1 MSTDQWA
8 RHLDALRG
16 SGEQRSCG
24 VTVDAR
30 PDPGA
35 LETVKR
41 GRVSSG
47 TVLGIASFG
56 AFLAFLDA
64 TIVNV
69 AFPSIRESFPDS
81 TISNLSWILNAY
93 NIVFAAFLVPFGR
106 MSDLIGRRRA
116 FVWGVLVFT
125 VASVV
130 CALSPS
136 VAFLIG
142 ARVVQALGAAMLVPA
157 SLALVVAA
165 FPSERRTHA
174 VGLWGASAALAS
186 GLGPPIGG
194 LLVQIGDWRWAFLVN
209 LPFGI
214 AAWVIARRSL
224 VESRAPGRRTLPD
237 LGGAALFALALGLLT
252 LGIVQGA
259 EWGWTS
265 GAVIGC
271 FVVSAVLIGF
281 FVLSSRRHRS
291 PLLDPELLKV
301 RAFKVGNVAT
311 VAAGMGF
318 YAYLLTNILWLTYVW
333 GYSVLRAGMALV
345 PAALIAAV
353 VAAVLGPIAA
363 SRGYRLFIVPGALV
377 WAGGYVWYAT
387 QVGTTPAFLTEW
399 LPGQVLSGIGVG
411 MTLPLLG
418 SATLAAVPGGRY
430 ATASAVASSARQMG
444 GVLGIALLVVII
456 GTPTPATSVDS
467 FRQGWWMSVACFVA
481 VAVISVFLG
490 RIRPASEEPDDP
502 SSRRIEV
509 HLPEPVTTP
518 GQAVASIG
526 SVPLFSRL
534 PEPVR
539 SALDLAARD
548 RHLGGGEWLF
558 RVGDT
563 ADSVFVLRAGRLE
576 VVVGDEV
583 VRELGPGSV
592 VGELALLTGGTRS
605 ASIRARRDSILSEV
619 SRPEFDAAM
628 SQDPTAY
635 PALAGVLAE
644 QLSDARPPARAPGD
658 RPVVVCVVG
667 LHPGAPVEAVA
678 AELLA
683 HLRARLRADVLRA
696 PGPQALE
703 HAEGILDRVL
713 LVAAADDPSRD
724 FCLRQADHVV
734 LVALAGQEPPVGS
747 DGAGVGGGADLVL
760 VGRRPDEDILRRW
773 CRALDP
779 WQVTLVAEGVPHD
792 DLRMLAARVGG
803 WSVGMVMAGGGA
815 RGFAHIGILQEFVAA
830 GIPVDRVAGSS
841 IGSIVAGAYATGMD
855 AVTLHE
861 VCYDDFVR
869 GNPIGD
875 YTFPSVSLIKGRR
888 TRSMLRHRLG
898 GREIQALPRQF
909 RCMSVDLLGRAP
921 LEHRSG
927 DLAEAIS
934 ASVSIPVL
942 FPPMRYDD
950 RLLVDGGVLDN
961 LPVRLLTER
970 DEGPIVAVNIAM
982 GGGGGGSA
990 RTGPPRM
997 PSMGDTLLRVMMIG
1011 SGGAVQA
1018 ARASGATVL
1027 TPPPLGVG
1035 TLEWHQMDL
1044 VVEAGRMAARELL
1057 EQTGGVLPGHTT
1069 QVLEQE

>member
-1 MSTDQWA
+1 MSADVRAQGGA
-8 RHLDALRG
+8 PAV
-16 SGEQRSCG
+16 
-24 VTVDAR
+24 VT
-30 PDPGA
+30 
-35 LETVKR
+35 R

-47 TVLGIASFG
+47 TVLGVASFG

-81 TISNLSWILNAY
+81 TISNLSWVLNAY

-106 MSDLIGRRRA
+106 LTDLIGRRRA

-125 VASVV
+125 VASVI
-130 CALSPS
+130 CAVSPS
-136 VAFLIG
+136 VGFLIG

-165 FPSERRTHA
+165 FPAERRTHA

-194 LLVQIGDWRWAFLVN
+194 LLVQVGDWRWAFLVN

-252 LGIVQGA
+252 LGIVQGGD
-259 EWGWTS
+259 WGWTS
-265 GAVIGC
+265 WAVIGC
-271 FVVSAVLIGF
+271 FISAAALLAL
-281 FVLSSRRHRS
+281 FVTSSRRHRS

-301 RAFKVGNVAT
+301 RAFKVGNIAT

-333 GYSVLRAGMALV
+333 GYSVLRAGLALV

-363 SRGYRLFIVPGALV
+363 ERGYRLFIVPGALV
-377 WAGGYVWYAT
+377 WASGYVWYAT
-387 QVGTTPAFLTEW
+387 QVGTAPAFLTEW

-430 ATASAVASSARQMG
+430 ATASAVASSTRQMG

-456 GTPTPATSVDS
+456 GTPTPATSVGS
-467 FRQGWWMSVACFVA
+467 FRDGWWMSVACFMA
-481 VAVISVFLG
+481 VAVIAALLG
-490 RIRPASEEPDDP
+490 RIEHASEAPEDP
-502 SSRRIEV
+502 SSARIEI
-509 HLPEPVTTP
+509 HLPPPVAAGGKGPSTI
-518 GQAVASIG
+518 AA
-526 SVPLFSRL
+526 VPLFVRL

-539 SALDLAARD
+539 AALDESARD
-548 RHLGGGEWLF
+548 RHLEAGTWLF
-558 RVGDT
+558 RTGDV
-563 ADSVFVLRAGRLE
+563 ADAVFVVRAGRLE
-576 VVVGDEV
+576 VVAGDEV

-592 VGELALLTGGTRS
+592 VGELALLARGTRS
-605 ASIRARRDSILSEV
+605 ASIRARRDTVLSEV
-619 SRPEFDAAM
+619 SRADFDDAM
-628 SQDPTAY
+628 SRDPRAH
-635 PALAGVLAE
+635 PALAAVLAE
-644 QLSDARPPARAPGD
+644 QLSDARPPARAGGT
-658 RPVVVCVVG
+658 RPVVVAVVG
-667 LHPGAPVEAVA
+667 IHPGAPVHAVA
-678 AELLA
+678 AGLLEQLRT
-683 HLRARLRADVLRA
+683 HLRADALAE
-696 PGPQALE
+696 PGPEALE
-703 HAEGILDRVL
+703 RAEGSLDRVL
-713 LVAAADDPSRD
+713 LVASAEDPTRG

-734 LVALAGQEPPVGS
+734 LVAAADAAVPDTGS
-747 DGAGVGGGADLVL
+747 QSLEGADLVL
-760 VGRRPDEDILRRW
+760 VGARPQEDTVRLW
-773 CRALDP
+773 CHALEP
-779 WQVTLVAEGVPHD
+779 WQVTIAADGVPPE
-792 DLRMLAARVGG
+792 DLRMLAARIGG
-803 WSVGMVMAGGGA
+803 WSVGVVLAGGGA
-815 RGFAHIGILQEFVAA
+815 RGFAHIGVLQELAAA
-830 GIPVDRVAGSS
+830 GIAVDRAAGSS
-841 IGSIVAGAYATGMD
+841 IGAIVAGAHALGMEPERM
-855 AVTLHE
+855 HE
-861 VCYDDFVR
+861 VFYGEFVR

-875 YTFPSVSLIKGRR
+875 YTAPTVSLIKGRR
-888 TRSMLRHRLG
+888 TRHLLRNHLG

-921 LEHRSG
+921 VEHRRG
-927 DLAEAIS
+927 DLAEAVS
-934 ASVSIPVL
+934 ASVSIPVV
-942 FPPMRYDD
+942 FPPMRLDN

-970 DEGPIVAVNIAM
+970 DEGPLLAVNIAM
-982 GGGGGGSA
+982 GSGGGGPA

-1018 ARASGATVL
+1018 ARARGATVI

-1035 TLEWHQMDL
+1035 TLEWHQFDL

-1057 EQTGGVLPGHTT
+1057 DQTGGRIPG
-1069 QVLEQE
+1069 QM

>member
-1 MSTDQWA
+1 MS
-8 RHLDALRG
+8 
-16 SGEQRSCG
+16 
-24 VTVDAR
+24 VDAER
-30 PDPGA
+30 TPDVTS
-35 LETVKR
+35 TVRR

-69 AFPSIRESFPDS
+69 AFPSIRESFPDAS
-81 TISNLSWILNAY
+81 ISNLSWVLNAY

-116 FVWGVLVFT
+116 YVWGILLFT
-125 VASVV
+125 VASVI

-136 VAFLIG
+136 VAFLVG
-142 ARVVQALGAAMLVPA
+142 ARVIQALGAAMLVPA

-165 FPSERRTHA
+165 FPAERRTHA

-194 LLVQIGDWRWAFLVN
+194 LLVELGDWRWAFLVN

-214 AAWVIARRSL
+214 AGWVIARRSL

-252 LGIVQGA
+252 LGIVQGG

-265 GAVIGC
+265 WAIIGC
-271 FVVSAVLIGF
+271 FVVAAVLLVL
-281 FVLSSRRHRS
+281 FVFSSRRHRS
-291 PLLDPELLKV
+291 PLLDPELLKI

-318 YAYLLTNILWLTYVW
+318 YAYLLTNILWLSYVW

-363 SRGYRLFIVPGALV
+363 KRGYRTFIVPGALV
-377 WAGGYVWYAT
+377 WAAGYVWYAT

-430 ATASAVASSARQMG
+430 ATASAVASSTRQMG

-467 FRQGWWMSVACFVA
+467 FRQGWWMSVACFLA
-481 VAVISVFLG
+481 VAVISIFLG
-490 RIRPASEEPDDP
+490 RIQPASEEPVDP
-502 SSRRIEV
+502 ASRRIEV
-509 HLPEPVTTP
+509 HLPEPDSSGAP
-518 GQAVASIG
+518 AASIG

-539 SALDLAARD
+539 SALDGHARD
-548 RHLGGGEWLF
+548 RHLPGGQWLF
-558 RVGDT
+558 RAGD
-563 ADSVFVLRAGRLE
+563 AAESVFVLRAGRLE
-576 VVVGDEV
+576 VMVGDEV

-592 VGELALLTGGTRS
+592 VGELALLTAGVRS

-619 SRPEFDAAM
+619 SRAEFDAAM
-628 SQDPTAY
+628 ALDSSAY

-644 QLSDARPPARAPGD
+644 QLSDARPPAHAQGT
-658 RPVVVCVVG
+658 RPVVVSVVG
-667 LHPGAPVEAVA
+667 LHPGAPVEAVG
-678 AELLA
+678 AELVA
-683 HLRARLRADVLRA
+683 HLRTRLRAEVLDQ
-696 PGPQALE
+696 PGPEALE
-703 HAEGILDRVL
+703 RAERSLDRVL
-713 LVAAADDPSRD
+713 LVAATDDPSRD

-734 LVALAGQEPPVGS
+734 LVAEANQGPPQTAG
-747 DGAGVGGGADLVL
+747 GARTGADLVL
-760 VGRRPDEDILRRW
+760 VGTRPDEGTLRRW
-773 CRALDP
+773 CAALDP
-779 WQVTLVAEGVPHD
+779 WQVTIVAAGVPLD
-792 DLRMLAARVGG
+792 DLRALAARVGG
-803 WSVGMVMAGGGA
+803 WSVGVVMAGGGA
-815 RGFAHIGILQEFVAA
+815 RGFAHIGVLQELAAA
-830 GIPVDRVAGSS
+830 GIHVDRVAGAS

-855 AVTLHE
+855 AETLHE
-861 VCYDDFVR
+861 VCYEDFVR
-869 GNPIGD
+869 SNPIGD

-888 TRSMLRHRLG
+888 TRGMLRRRLG

-909 RCMSVDLLGRAP
+909 GCMSVDLLGRAP
-921 LEHRSG
+921 MAHRSG

-942 FPPMRYDD
+942 FPPMRLDN

-961 LPVRLLTER
+961 LPVGLLAER

-982 GGGGGGSA
+982 GGGGGGKV

-997 PSMGDTLLRVMMIG
+997 PSLGDTLLRVMMIG
-1011 SGGAVQA
+1011 SGGAVQS
-1018 ARASGATVL
+1018 ARDLGATVV

-1057 EQTGGVLPGHTT
+1057 EQTGGVLPGGATGPT
-1069 QVLEQE
+1069 EPQ

>member
-1 MSTDQWA
+1 MSAD
-8 RHLDALRG
+8 
-16 SGEQRSCG
+16 
-24 VTVDAR
+24 VR
-30 PDPGA
+30 PDSRA
-35 LETVKR
+35 TETVKR

-47 TVLGIASFG
+47 TVLAIASFG

-125 VASVV
+125 VASVI

-136 VAFLIG
+136 VGFLIG

-165 FPSERRTHA
+165 FPAERRTHA

-194 LLVQIGDWRWAFLVN
+194 LLVQLGDWRWAFLVN

-252 LGIVQGA
+252 LGIVQGD

-265 GAVIGC
+265 WAVIGC
-271 FVVSAVLIGF
+271 FVVSALLLVF

-311 VAAGMGF
+311 IAAGMGF
-318 YAYLLTNILWLTYVW
+318 YAYLLTNILWLSYVW

-363 SRGYRLFIVPGALV
+363 KRGYRLFIVPGALI
-377 WAGGYVWYAT
+377 WASSYVWYAT

-430 ATASAVASSARQMG
+430 ATASAVASSTRQMG

-481 VAVISVFLG
+481 VAVISMFLG
-490 RIRPASEEPDDP
+490 RIQPASEEPDDP

-509 HLPEPVTTP
+509 HLPEPGTAR

-534 PEPVR
+534 PESVR
-539 SALDLAARD
+539 SALDQAADD
-548 RHLGGGEWLF
+548 RHLQGGQWLF
-558 RVGDT
+558 RAGDT
-563 ADSVFVLRAGRLE
+563 ADSVYVLRAGRLE
-576 VVVGDEV
+576 VVIGDEV

-592 VGELALLTGGTRS
+592 VGELALLTAGTRS

-619 SRPEFDAAM
+619 SRAEFDAAM
-628 SQDPTAY
+628 SRDASAY

-644 QLSDARPPARAPGD
+644 QLSDARPPAQALGT
-658 RPVVVCVVG
+658 RPVVVSVVG

-683 HLRARLRADVLRA
+683 HLRTRLRADVLA
-696 PGPQALE
+696 EPGPEALE
-703 HAEGILDRVL
+703 RAEGALDRVL

-724 FCLRQADHVV
+724 FCLRQSDHVV
-734 LVALAGQEPPVGS
+734 LVAVAGSEPPSGS
-747 DGAGVGGGADLVL
+747 DGVRTGADLAL
-760 VGRRPDEDILRRW
+760 VGSRPAEDTLRRW
-773 CRALDP
+773 CEALDP
-779 WQVTLVAEGVPHD
+779 WQVTILAEGVPHD
-792 DLRMLAARVGG
+792 DLRMLAARIGG

-815 RGFAHIGILQEFVAA
+815 RGFAHIGVLQEFAAA
-830 GIPVDRVAGSS
+830 GIHVDRVAGSS

-855 AVTLHE
+855 AMTLHE

-934 ASVSIPVL
+934 ASVSIPVV
-942 FPPMRYDD
+942 FPPMRYGD

-982 GGGGGGSA
+982 GGGGGGKA

-997 PSMGDTLLRVMMIG
+997 PAMGDTLLRVMMIG

-1018 ARASGATVL
+1018 ARASGATVV

-1057 EQTGGVLPGHTT
+1057 AQTGGLLPGHTT
-1069 QVLEQE
+1069 QVIEQE

>member
-1 MSTDQWA
+1 MSATSA
-8 RHLDALRG
+8 
-16 SGEQRSCG
+16 E
-24 VTVDAR
+24 AR
-30 PDPGA
+30 PNVGPA
-35 LETVKR
+35 IR

-116 FVWGVLVFT
+116 FTWGVLVFT
-125 VASVV
+125 VASVI

-165 FPSERRTHA
+165 FPAERRTHA

-194 LLVQIGDWRWAFLVN
+194 LLVQVGDWRWAFMVN

-214 AAWVIARRSL
+214 AAWILARRSL

-237 LGGAALFALALGLLT
+237 LGGAALFAMALGLLT
-252 LGIVQGA
+252 LGIVQGQD
-259 EWGWTS
+259 WGWTS
-265 GAVIGC
+265 PAVIGC
-271 FVVSAVLIGF
+271 FVVSAGLLVL
-281 FVLSSRRHRS
+281 FVFSSRRHRS

-301 RAFKVGNVAT
+301 RAFKVGNLAT

-333 GYSVLRAGMALV
+333 GYSVLRAGLALV

-363 SRGYRLFIVPGALV
+363 ERGYRLFIIPGALV
-377 WAGGYVWYAT
+377 WASGYVWYAT
-387 QVGTTPAFLTEW
+387 QVGTTPAFLAEW

-430 ATASAVASSARQMG
+430 ATASAVASSTRQMG

-467 FRQGWWMSVACFVA
+467 FRDGWWMSVACFVVVGIIA
-481 VAVISVFLG
+481 VFLG
-490 RIRPASEEPDDP
+490 RIEPATEEAEDP
-502 SSRRIEV
+502 SAARIEV
-509 HLPEPVTTP
+509 HLPPP
-518 GQAVASIG
+518 GSGGAEQPRSIAAA
-526 SVPLFSRL
+526 PLFARL
-534 PEPVR
+534 PEEVR
-539 SALDLAARD
+539 AALEASARD
-548 RHLGGGEWLF
+548 RRLDAGAWLF
-558 RVGDT
+558 RAGEP
-563 ADSVFVLRAGRLE
+563 ADSVFVVRAGRLE
-576 VVVGDEV
+576 VVSGADEV
-583 VRELGPGSV
+583 VRELGPGAV

-605 ASIRARRDSILSEV
+605 ASIRARRDTILSEV
-619 SRPEFDAAM
+619 SRADFDAAM
-628 SQDPTAY
+628 SHDPRAY
-635 PALAGVLAE
+635 PALAAVLAE
-644 QLSDARPPARAPGD
+644 QLSDARPPARAGGT
-658 RPVVVCVVG
+658 RPAVVSVVG
-667 LHPGAPVEAVA
+667 IQPGAPVVAVA
-678 AELLA
+678 AA
-683 HLRARLRADVLRA
+683 LRAELGSRLRVDTLTE
-696 PGPQALE
+696 PGPEALE
-703 HAEGILDRVL
+703 RAEGSLDRVL
-713 LVAAADDPSRD
+713 LVAAADDPQRD

-734 LVALAGQEPPVGS
+734 LVAVAGADVPDPMPV
-747 DGAGVGGGADLVL
+747 DRDGADLVL
-760 VGRRPDEDILRRW
+760 VGGRPAEDVLRTW
-773 CRALDP
+773 CQALDP
-779 WQVTLVAEGVPHD
+779 WQVTVAADGVPRAE
-792 DLRMLAARVGG
+792 LRMLAARIGG
-803 WSVGMVMAGGGA
+803 WSVGMVLAGGGA
-815 RGFAHIGILQEFVAA
+815 RGFAHIGVLQELATA
-830 GIPVDRVAGSS
+830 GISVDRVAGSS
-841 IGSIVAGAYATGMD
+841 IGSIVAGAYASGMD
-855 AVTLHE
+855 PATMHE
-861 VCYDDFVR
+861 TFYGEFVR

-875 YTFPSVSLIKGRR
+875 YTAPTVSLIKGRR
-888 TRSMLRHRLG
+888 TRHLLRNHLG
-898 GREIQALPRQF
+898 GREIQALLRQF
-909 RCMSVDLLGRAP
+909 RCMSVDLLGRVP

-927 DLAEAIS
+927 DLAEAVS

-942 FPPMRYDD
+942 FPPMRIGN

-970 DEGPIVAVNIAM
+970 DEGPILAVNIAM
-982 GGGGGGSA
+982 GGGGGRSA

-1018 ARASGATVL
+1018 ARDSGATVI

-1035 TLEWHQMDL
+1035 TLEWHQFDL
-1044 VVEAGRMAARELL
+1044 VVEAGRRAARELL
-1057 EQTGGVLPGHTT
+1057 EQTGGQFPPP
-1069 QVLEQE
+1069 

>member
-1 MSTDQWA
+1 MSTD
-8 RHLDALRG
+8 
-16 SGEQRSCG
+16 
-24 VTVDAR
+24 VR
-30 PDPGA
+30 P
-35 LETVKR
+35 ETKPEGTATR

-47 TVLGIASFG
+47 AVLGIASFG

-106 MSDLIGRRRA
+106 MTDLIGRRRT
-116 FVWGVLVFT
+116 FVWGVLIFT

-136 VAFLIG
+136 VTFLIG

-165 FPSERRTHA
+165 FPPERRTHA

-214 AAWVIARRSL
+214 AAWVMARRTL

-252 LGIVQGA
+252 LGIVQGDD
-259 EWGWTS
+259 WGWTS
-265 GAVIGC
+265 WAVIGC
-271 FVVSAVLIGF
+271 FVASAVLVVL
-281 FVLSSRRHRS
+281 FVFSSRRHRS

-301 RAFKVGNVAT
+301 HAFKVGNLAT

-318 YAYLLTNILWLTYVW
+318 YAYLLTNILWLSYVW
-333 GYSVLRAGMALV
+333 GYSVLRAGLALV

-363 SRGYRLFIVPGALV
+363 KRGYRLFIVPGALI
-377 WAGGYVWYAT
+377 WASSYVWYAT

-411 MTLPLLG
+411 MALPLLG

-430 ATASAVASSARQMG
+430 ATASAVASSTRQMG

-467 FRQGWWMSVACFVA
+467 FREGWWMSVACFVA
-481 VAVISVFLG
+481 VAVISMFLG
-490 RIRPASEEPDDP
+490 HIQPSTEEPADP
-502 SSRRIEV
+502 AARRIEV
-509 HLPEPVTTP
+509 HLPEALPAP
-518 GQAVASIG
+518 GPAPASVASL
-526 SVPLFSRL
+526 PLFSRL
-534 PEPVR
+534 PQDVR
-539 SALDLAARD
+539 IALEAASRD
-548 RHLGGGEWLF
+548 RHLEAGAWLF
-558 RVGDT
+558 QAGDA

-605 ASIRARRDSILSEV
+605 ASIRARRDSVLSEV
-619 SRPEFDAAM
+619 ARSDFDAAM
-628 SQDPTAY
+628 AEDPSAY
-635 PALAGVLAE
+635 PALAAVLAE
-644 QLSDARPPARAPGD
+644 QLSDARPPARAGGT
-658 RPVVVCVVG
+658 RPVVVSVVG
-667 LHPGAPVEAVA
+667 IHRGAPVDAVA
-678 AELLA
+678 AGLLA
-683 HLRARLRADVLRA
+683 ELRTRLRADVLA
-696 PGPQALE
+696 EPGPEALE
-703 HAEGILDRVL
+703 RAEGSADRVL
-713 LVAAADDPSRD
+713 LVAAADDPTRD

-734 LVALAGQEPPVGS
+734 LVAAAAAEVPDAGAL
-747 DGAGVGGGADLVL
+747 GAAGADLVL
-760 VGRRPDEDILRRW
+760 VGTRPTEDVLRSW
-773 CRALDP
+773 CVALEP
-779 WQVTLVAEGVPHD
+779 WQVSIVSDGAPRE
-792 DLRMLAARVGG
+792 DLRMLAARIGG
-803 WSVGMVMAGGGA
+803 WSVGMVLAGGGA
-815 RGFAHIGILQEFVAA
+815 RGFAHIGVLQELSAA
-830 GIPVDRVAGSS
+830 GITVDRVAGSS
-841 IGSIVAGAYATGMD
+841 IGSIVAGAYASGMD
-855 AVTLHE
+855 PEMMHE
-861 VCYDDFVR
+861 VFYGEFVR

-875 YTFPSVSLIKGRR
+875 YTVPTVALIKGRR
-888 TRSMLRHRLG
+888 TRHLLRHHLG

-909 RCMSVDLLGRAP
+909 RCMSVDLLGRVEV
-921 LEHRSG
+921 EHRRG
-927 DLAEAIS
+927 DLAEAVS

-942 FPPMRYDD
+942 FPPMRHEN

-970 DEGPIVAVNIAM
+970 DEGPLLAVNIAM
-982 GGGGGGSA
+982 GGGGGGTP

-1018 ARASGATVL
+1018 ARASGATVI

-1035 TLEWHQMDL
+1035 TLEWHQFDL
-1044 VVEAGRMAARELL
+1044 VVEAGRMAAREML
-1057 EQTGGVLPGHTT
+1057 EQTGGIIPGHTT
-1069 QVLEQE
+1069 QVIAQE